1 MKSFLAFSTSAF
13 LLGAL
18 AATQVASADSAAA
31 TCEVRKDGDK
41 QNGKSGPCTFGQRQG
56 YIDIDLRNGETYA
69 LRPGDKANHYHDQK
83 GKKVV
88 RTYSGGNSQEFVWE
102 GGKKVTVRFTGSS
115 HGNNGYGNG
124 YGAAGTYGSGNY
136 GSHNSEYQRGYND
149 GRRGSWDQSKHNQDY
164 KDGYRAGEQSVGG
177 GNGGGH
183 NSGDGDY
190 YINRLNNGG
199 FEVVWSTHGCVGTFT
214 RDGEPL
220 GYSNSCTNSQ
230 TERSSQIAKRE
241 R

>member
-1 MKSFLAFSTSAF
+1 MRKALI
-13 LLGAL
+13 GIAL
-18 AATQVASADSAAA
+18 AVVAVVPVAQSVRADTMEA
-31 TCEVRKDGDK
+31 TCEMRKDGEK
-41 QNGKSGPCTFGQRQG
+41 QKGKSGPCTFGQRQG
-56 YIDIDLRNGETYA
+56 YIDIDLRNGETYS
-69 LRPGDKANHYHDQK
+69 LSPRGGANEYRDQK
-83 GKKVV
+83 GNKVV
-88 RTYSGGNSQEFVWE
+88 RTHAGGNSQEFKWE

-115 HGNNGYGNG
+115 YGGNQG
-124 YGAAGTYGSGNY
+124 YGAAGSY
-136 GSHNSEYQRGYND
+136 GSHSSEYQRGYND
-149 GRRGSWDQSKHNQDY
+149 GRRGSWDQNKHNQEY

-177 GNGGGH
+177 GNSGGR

-230 TERSSQIAKRE
+230 TQRSSQIAKRE

>member
-1 MKSFLAFSTSAF
+1 MKTWLAFSISAS
-13 LLGAL
+13 LLAGL
-18 AATQVASADSAAA
+18 AGSPVARADSTDA
-31 TCEVRKDGDK
+31 TCEVRKDGER

-56 YIDIDLRNGETYA
+56 YIDIDLRNGETYS
-69 LRPGDKANHYHDQK
+69 LSPRGGANQYRDQK
-83 GKKVV
+83 GNKVV
-88 RTYSGGNSQEFVWE
+88 RTQAGGNSQEFKWE
-102 GGKKVTVRFTGSS
+102 GGKKVTVRFNGSS
-115 HGNNGYGNG
+115 YGNHNGYGTAG
-124 YGAAGTYGSGNY
+124 AYGAGNFGSQ
-136 GSHNSEYQRGYND
+136 SSEYQRGYND
-149 GRRGSWDQSKHNQDY
+149 GRRGSWDQNKHNQDY
-164 KDGYRAGEQSVGG
+164 KDGYRAGEQSSGG
-177 GNGGGH
+177 GNSGGR

-230 TERSSQIAKRE
+230 TQRSSQIAKRE